1 MDGWRRRS
9 ACFWMFGRV
18 FVALAMPWVCGRLA
32 RLIDAG
38 KSRAIEERGCAL
50 APLLLFV
57 VLSLLDDSTEQSE
70 RWVAPAQT
78 QDVARSRCSRQRIPA
93 HRAARQRLG

>member
-1 MDGWRRRS
+1 ML
-9 ACFWMFGRV
+9 GRV
-18 FVALAMPWVCGRLA
+18 FVALAMSWVGGRLA

-38 KSRAIEERGCAL
+38 KSRAIEEGGCAL

-57 VLSLLDDSTEQSE
+57 VLSLLDDSTEQSK
-70 RWVAPAQT
+70 RWVAPAYT
-78 QDVARSRCSRQRIPA
+78 QNVARSSCFRQRIPA